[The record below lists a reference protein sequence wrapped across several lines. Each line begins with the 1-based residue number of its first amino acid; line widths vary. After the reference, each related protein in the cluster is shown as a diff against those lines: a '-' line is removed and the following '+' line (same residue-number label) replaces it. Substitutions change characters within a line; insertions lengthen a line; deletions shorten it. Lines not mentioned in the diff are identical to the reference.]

1 MTVVELLPKL
11 QALPRG
17 DKLRVVQFLV
27 GELAHEEES
36 LAFAANA
43 AYPIWSPHA
52 AFEAAAVLQDML
64 EQEQRGQHG

>member
-1 MTVVELLPKL
+1 MTVVELLPEL

-27 GELAHEEES
+27 GELAREEES
-36 LAFAANA
+36 LPFAANA
-43 AYPIWSPHA
+43 AYPIWSPHD

-64 EQEQRGQHG
+64 EQEQQGQHG